1 VAKPPKELIEE
12 SLDMI
17 AECVCCEKQPSPDS
31 HTVIEV
37 TGMDEPEVPEALAR
51 YAVAFLAG
59 WVEQDATIAA
69 RLAIQGVEKRPE
81 VAKLVDRIVA
91 PGANLNAEQIENWK
105 QTWRNAWIAEV
116 LTHALFVI
124 HRTRT
129 SDFLQGEVLALLRP
143 HPLPKRQGLDSVAIY
158 GEEEVAVMTFGETKA
173 TADNASALLTSA
185 CDMFDG
191 VEEGLHGP
199 DIRNAIDVLG
209 AVLPS
214 PMKSQIG
221 EALWRKNRC
230 YLPAIFHQAVFDA
243 SSSRERLAVLPP
255 VAARKRVLV
264 CQIADFEAFFGA
276 VATAM
281 PNVVDELVV

>member
-12 SLDMI
+12 SLDVI
-17 AECVCCEKQPSPDS
+17 AECVCCEQQPSPDS
-31 HTVIEV
+31 HTVIKV
-37 TGMDEPEVPEALAR
+37 TGVDGPEVPEALAR

-81 VAKLVDRIVA
+81 VVKLVDRIVVPRA
-91 PGANLNAEQIENWK
+91 DLNPEQLENWK

-116 LTHALFVI
+116 LTHALFVV
-124 HRTRT
+124 HRTRR
-129 SDFLQGEVLALLRP
+129 SDFLQGGVLALLRP

-158 GEEEVAVMTFGETKA
+158 GEEGIAVMTFGETKA
-173 TADNASALLTSA
+173 TADHASAQLTSA
-185 CDMFDG
+185 CEMFDS
-191 VEEGLHGP
+191 VEEVLHGP
-199 DIRNAIDVLG
+199 DVRNAIDVLG
-209 AVLPS
+209 AVLPD
-214 PMKSQIG
+214 PMKPQVG

-243 SSSRERLAVLPP
+243 SGTRERLAALRP
-255 VAARKRVLV
+255 VPARKRVLV
-264 CQIADFEAFFGA
+264 CQITDFEAFFGA

-281 PNVVDELVV
+281 PSVVDELVV